1 MSLLVCLASFF
12 YSETNSTDKWS
23 QAAKLN
29 AICFSYVA
37 LICCSAIATGAL
49 NSHGRFF
56 LPSGFSPIILNLSMI
71 ATLFYFGVW
80 QNRSLE
86 ELAIFLSF
94 SILIMNPTIY
104 SSCRR
109 IKKKIS
115 MEMSIGPKG
124 SEELSKMNQIFW
136 IGALGAAV
144 IQVNI
149 LVSRFLAFS
158 LDENGSHY
166 LFLSARLIE
175 LPLGVFA
182 ISISTVMFPELSKA
196 SSSHNKSLFSNYLYR
211 GFRVTSAII
220 LPAAFGF
227 GYVGWTN
234 FVGLI

>member
-1 MSLLVCLASFF
+1 MEPSG
-12 YSETNSTDKWS
+12 
-23 QAAKLN
+23 KLN
-29 AICFSYVA
+29 TICFSYVA
-37 LICCSAIATGAL
+37 LICCAAIVTGAL

-56 LPSGFSPIILNLSMI
+56 AGGFSPIILNLSMI

-94 SILIMNPTIY
+94 SILITGTLQFILPAEELRRKFQWK
-104 SSCRR
+104 CRLD
-109 IKKKIS
+109 S
-115 MEMSIGPKG
+115 KG
-124 SEELSKMNQIFW
+124 SEELSRMNQIFW

-149 LVSRFLAFS
+149 LVSRFSTAFS
-158 LDENGSHY
+158 LDENGSLAY

-196 SSSHNKSLFSNYLYR
+196 SSSHNKTLFSNYLYR
-211 GFRVTSAII
+211 GFR
-220 LPAAFGF
+220 
-227 GYVGWTN
+227 
-234 FVGLI
+234 